1 MADKGSKKSPLRRLY
16 TASMGGFG
24 RAQLK
29 SNIMNGS
36 RYSAIGGNTIFG
48 EGDENRNSPSVG
60 NALTNRLLSTY
71 YSKMKELRGY
81 ELNELTETIVSVIR
95 DYMINFMTKSGDI
108 ITIKDDDTRTKKVN
122 DVLINDLN
130 IQEHIRAHLNEIIF
144 YGAYHSMLDSD
155 RDETGHRKF
164 YLANMYDPLEVVTK
178 YTKGED
184 PTYMVKG
191 DNQTVYEVPYTKL
204 IKIGDN
210 NLRLVD
216 DLSEDKAKNKPASP
230 QDKDK
235 KNRDAVIST
244 TSYAASKPMY
254 YTITHKVKEYLLKD
268 TIISLLSIKD
278 LIQPILM
285 MIHVDKGTP
294 IETANDLSKR
304 AENLINK
311 YADLSQILSAQF
323 SITDL
328 IESILNNV
336 RVLPDY
342 SSSLTNMNT
351 VEINKVTN
359 KIQEIRMELDNVRE
373 TVLNAMGIPLDLF
386 SGRVTKWEA
395 LKTSERLNSKIN
407 SYVMMIKKSV
417 AEAARVIYKNLYN
430 EDLDVKL
437 IEVHMFTRTTVEYN
451 NMLNNA
457 ESISNVFQQLNI
469 IVDIAM
475 RTAETAGN
483 FFDKAQYYRYVSS
496 MLRNVDPN
504 ISEFITDEGVNK
516 FSLDQYE
523 KQRLSDLA
531 QEIQLK
537 AQAGMNP
544 DDELPPEEE
553 Y

>member
-1 MADKGSKKSPLRRLY
+1 MEKNTERRSPLRKLY
-16 TASMGGFG
+16 AASMGGFG
-24 RAQLK
+24 RAQLR
-29 SNIMNGS
+29 SNILTGS
-36 RYSAIGGNTIFG
+36 RYNMIGGNTIFEDD
-48 EGDENRNSPSVG
+48 EGNRNSPSVG

-71 YSKMKELRGY
+71 YSKMKEIRSY
-81 ELNELTETIVSVIR
+81 ELNELSETIISVIR
-95 DYMINFMTKSGDI
+95 DYMINFMNKSGDL
-108 ITIKDDDTRTKKVN
+108 ITIKDDSTRSKKVN

-130 IQEHIRAHLNEIIF
+130 LQEFIRSHLNDVIF
-144 YGAYHSMLDSD
+144 YGAYHSMLSSE
-155 RDETGHRKF
+155 RDETGHRRF
-164 YLANMYDPLEVVTK
+164 SLTDMYDPLEVVTK
-178 YTKGED
+178 FTENED
-184 PTYMVKG
+184 PSYIVKG
-191 DNQTVYEVPYTKL
+191 SNQIVYEVPYTQL

-210 NLRLVD
+210 NLRLID
-216 DLSEDKAKNKPASP
+216 DLSDERPDG
-230 QDKDK
+230 K
-235 KNRDAVIST
+235 KNLPESPSKSQKCNRDHIISEV
-244 TSYAASKPMY
+244 SYAASKPMY

-294 IETANDLSKR
+294 IETANELSKR

-311 YADLSQILSAQF
+311 YTDLSQILSAQF

-328 IESILNNV
+328 IESLLNNI

-342 SSSLTNMNT
+342 SDSLTNMNT
-351 VEINKVTN
+351 VDISKVTN

-417 AEAARVIYKNLYN
+417 SEVARVIYRNLYD
-430 EDLDVKL
+430 EDLDVKD

-475 RTAETAGN
+475 RTAETAGEM
-483 FFDKAQYYRYVSS
+483 FDKTKYFEYVSS

-504 ISEFITDEGVNK
+504 ISEFITDERLES
-516 FSLDQYE
+516 FSRNQEE
-523 KQRLSDLA
+523 KQKLTDVA
-531 QEIQLK
+531 QVTVLK
-537 AQAGMNP
+537 QQAGLGP
-544 DDELPPEEE
+544 DDDIPLD
-553 Y
+553 